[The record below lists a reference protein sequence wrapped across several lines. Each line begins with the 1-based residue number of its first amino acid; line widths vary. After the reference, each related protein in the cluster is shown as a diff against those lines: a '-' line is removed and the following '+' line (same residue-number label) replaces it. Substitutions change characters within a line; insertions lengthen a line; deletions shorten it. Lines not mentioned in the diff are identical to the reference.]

1 MTSCLF
7 LAPNTQWQNRFV
19 LSISE
24 LGQAKI
30 STWRTR
36 RNIMK
41 LTGSTE
47 LMFMSVAT
55 RVKVEF
61 TYFLSW
67 FLTYRNLC
75 LFD

>member
-1 MTSCLF
+1 MTSGLF

-47 LMFMSVAT
+47 LMFMFVDA
-55 RVKVEF
+55 RVKAEF
-61 TYFLSW
+61 TYFQSW